1 MTFSGCSSYHED
13 TNAYDEYIA
22 IQYVLNKFE
31 GGMTALKYQARRKRG
46 GWGGWGG
53 FSPPNNLLK
62 FIDFVSEKDCK
73 SHDRRNEDSNSYI
86 LEEATRIYQKCS
98 IFDVIQVK
106 NFKIFLERH
115 SLVVILCFRQW
126 HIFQKYVVFQRFK
139 ACSHGKFSRGQV
151 PSTPHSSLCS
161 HLASAPPPIWISF
174 RRAWI

>member
-1 MTFSGCSSYHED
+1 MSAFSSCKLLPM
-13 TNAYDEYIA
+13 IA
-22 IQYVLNKFE
+22 CRL
-31 GGMTALKYQARRKRG
+31 GQARRKRG
-46 GWGGWGG
+46 GGWGG

-139 ACSHGKFSRGQV
+139 ACGHGKFSRGQF
-151 PSTPHSSLCS
+151 PSTPVFLTLLAPRFSPPNMNFVPTGLRPVAFWRSLCTIVS
-161 HLASAPPPIWISF
+161 LC
-174 RRAWI
+174 